1 MPGRFAPTPS
11 GRMHIGNIYAML
23 GAWLSARS
31 RGDGMLLRIEDIDE
45 PRVVPG
51 AAKLMMDDLH
61 WLGLDW
67 DGDPVFQSARHD
79 LYREALHCLEN
90 LTIDDAYDSPFDERN
105 DHTPAVGSA
114 ANNAIAGTTPLIYP
128 CFCSRADIRAAS
140 APQEG
145 DRFTVYP
152 GTCRRLIASEPQR
165 AKQRLANNDRHSM
178 RIATADTT
186 ITFHDEVFGTQQY
199 NLAHDIGD
207 IIVRRSD
214 GIYSYQLAVTV
225 DDLDMGITD
234 IVRGR
239 DLLRSNALQIYIRKA
254 LINAGFKPSEPTQPF
269 HPADGSNKPDD
280 VTISYAHL
288 PLIDNAAGQ
297 RLAKRERSLD
307 LGILTAHGA
316 TAQQIIGYCA
326 WLLGLQG
333 DLKHTKPQPMS
344 ADEALGVFSWDA
356 VRANTSDRTLD
367 QGEFNAYFG
376 L

>member
-1 MPGRFAPTPS
+1 
-11 GRMHIGNIYAML
+11 MHIGNIYAML

-51 AAKLMMDDLH
+51 AAELMMDDLH

-145 DRFTVYP
+145 DRFMVYP
-152 GTCRRLIASEPQR
+152 GTCRRLIASNPDTVR
-165 AKQRLANNDRHSM
+165 QRLANGDRHSL
-178 RIATADTT
+178 RIAMPADTNPHAT
-186 ITFHDEVFGTQQY
+186 VQFDDAVFGIRNSIWRTTSATPSCAAPTACSPTSWWWSWTI
-199 NLAHDIGD
+199 LTWA
-207 IIVRRSD
+207 STT
-214 GIYSYQLAVTV
+214 SCA
-225 DDLDMGITD
+225 
-234 IVRGR
+234 GR
-239 DLLRSNALQIYIRKA
+239 DLLRSNALQIAIRQALIKAGFRKA
-254 LINAGFKPSEPTQPF
+254 KTQASAPSQHAPQSQYTPYNPENPR
-269 HPADGSNKPDD
+269 
-280 VTISYAHL
+280 YAHL
-288 PLIDNAAGQ
+288 PLIDNAAGR

-307 LGILTAHGA
+307 MGC
-316 TAQQIIGYCA
+316 CA
-326 WLLGLQG
+326 RMASPRNRL
-333 DLKHTKPQPMS
+333 S
-344 ADEALGVFSWDA
+344 AIARGCLVCRA
-356 VRANTSDRTLD
+356 IPRIPVRSR
-367 QGEFNAYFG
+367 
-376 L
+376 

>member
-1 MPGRFAPTPS
+1 
-11 GRMHIGNIYAML
+11 MHIGNIYAML

-51 AAKLMMDDLH
+51 AAELMMDDLH

-145 DRFTVYP
+145 DRFMVYP
-152 GTCRRLIASEPQR
+152 GTCRRLIASDPDTVR
-165 AKQRLANNDRHSM
+165 RRLANGDRHSL
-178 RIATADTT
+178 RIAMPADTNPRAT
-186 ITFHDEVFGTQQY
+186 VQFDDAVFGHQEF
-199 NLAHDIGD
+199 NLAHDVGD
-207 IIVRRSD
+207 TIVRRAAGLFS
-214 GIYSYQLAVTV
+214 I
-225 DDLDMGITD
+225 
-234 IVRGR
+234 RR
-239 DLLRSNALQIYIRKA
+239 ALIKAGFRKA
-254 LINAGFKPSEPTQPF
+254 KTQASAPSQHAPQSQYTPYNPENPR
-269 HPADGSNKPDD
+269 
-280 VTISYAHL
+280 YAHL
-288 PLIDNAAGQ
+288 PLIDNAAGR

-307 LGILTAHGA
+307 MGALREHGVTAE
-316 TAQQIIGYCA
+316 QVVGYCA

-333 DLKHTKPQPMS
+333 DSAHTSPQPMS
-344 ADEALGVFSWDA
+344 AVEALQEFDWGK
-356 VRANTSDRTLD
+356 VRADTADRSISQD
-367 QGEFNAYFG
+367 DFDAYFG